1 MGNSPPGVIQLN
13 QLRFYTC
20 ACMLRY
26 ATAFECTMV
35 TQRETV
41 RADSNVP
48 ALTQI
53 YTLLFHS
60 EHLTTYSGTFKLILK
75 LSLNSDNTMYE
86 HLRYFWLLTYSHSFS
101 TAGSSTCLIWTL

>member
-26 ATAFECTMV
+26 ATAFECTVV
-35 TQRETV
+35 TQRE

-53 YTLLFHS
+53 YTLLFRS
-60 EHLTTYSGTFKLILK
+60 E
-75 LSLNSDNTMYE
+75 
-86 HLRYFWLLTYSHSFS
+86 R
-101 TAGSSTCLIWTL
+101 